1 MSGLNW
7 IAHDGGPMPVPGD
20 AIVRVNTSPDGARWK
35 REDVLPFHEYGNSD
49 TAAFWNS
56 GGRSWWEGDGGQITE
71 YAVVGTLGEP
81 EYADTSIDAHYTK
94 LKIEPMTYSMENGLD
109 PMQHTVIK
117 YVTRF
122 RDKHG
127 KRDLLAARHVI
138 DMMIDREYGE

>member
-1 MSGLNW
+1 MSELNW
-7 IAHDGGPMPVPGD
+7 IKHDGGPMPVPGD
-20 AIVRVNTSPDGARWK
+20 TMVMVELGGVKMADENPANELRWSWINWGDAGDITAYAIVGDTVA
-35 REDVLPFHEYGNSD
+35 D
-49 TAAFWNS
+49 TAPA
-56 GGRSWWEGDGGQITE
+56 
-71 YAVVGTLGEP
+71 
-81 EYADTSIDAHYTK
+81 IDAHYTK

-138 DMMIDREYGE
+138 DMMIEREYGE

>member
-1 MSGLNW
+1 MTELKW
-7 IAHDGGPMPVPGD
+7 IKHDGGPIPVPWD
-20 AIVRVNTSPDGARWK
+20 AEVYFSELTEPDDWDNRYVSVADSVDWEITTWYAIV
-35 REDVLPFHEYGNSD
+35 
-49 TAAFWNS
+49 
-56 GGRSWWEGDGGQITE
+56 GDKTVP
-71 YAVVGTLGEP
+71 A
-81 EYADTSIDAHYTK
+81 IDAHYTK

-138 DMMIDREYGE
+138 DMMIEREYGE

>member
-1 MSGLNW
+1 MSELKW
-7 IAHDGGPMPVPGD
+7 IKHDGGPMPVPGD
-20 AIVRVNTSPDGARWK
+20 TIITVELGGYKMADQNTADALRWVWINSGRCADITAYAIVGDLVA
-35 REDVLPFHEYGNSD
+35 D
-49 TAAFWNS
+49 TAP
-56 GGRSWWEGDGGQITE
+56 G
-71 YAVVGTLGEP
+71 
-81 EYADTSIDAHYTK
+81 IDAHYTK